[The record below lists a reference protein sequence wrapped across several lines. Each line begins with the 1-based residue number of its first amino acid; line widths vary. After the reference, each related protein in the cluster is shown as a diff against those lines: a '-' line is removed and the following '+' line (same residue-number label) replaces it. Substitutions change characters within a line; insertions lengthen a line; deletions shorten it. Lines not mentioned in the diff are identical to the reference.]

1 MKLSIPQLKSVVAS
15 YVDSSK
21 ISVESFSATYDN
33 SVGLLDKIAKTFTI
47 ETPIVDKLEIFEG
60 EDLPLG
66 KTLEEWQSD
75 LILPENYDSTGANA
89 LSPHDSTYRP
99 VSFSFTLGRK
109 KIPQTIR
116 NDDIERAVNN
126 IGEFERIIVDK
137 TKRLYDSERLMRY
150 AMKRQAVGLLA
161 TRAIAVHTAGSAD
174 VTIASQSTSVGS
186 SAQAVSTIFWI
197 TADSAPYIVVKPI
210 PASSGLTGATA
221 IAGGYLVKLSLVE
234 ELSLPTDTS
243 TGEAFIKAV
252 KADVEIASDNSEGH
266 SLNGN
271 TLGASAESGLVLL
284 VKQGVMPSL
293 DVDTMAGAFHLE
305 KVGIPAEIIALPDF
319 GNADSKVFAVL
330 LDKRG
335 VRLHNSYRAVRE
347 NLNGDGDFLNLF
359 FHTENTAH
367 ISRNTC
373 VNVYKT
379 A

>member
-75 LILPENYDSTGANA
+75 LILPENYDSTGASA

-161 TRAIAVHTAGSAD
+161 TRCISVHTAGSAD

-186 SAQAVSTIFWI
+186 SAQAVGVIFWI

-221 IAGGYLVKLSLVE
+221 ISGGYLVKLSLVE

-367 ISRNTC
+367 VSRNTF
-373 VNVYKT
+373 VKVYKT